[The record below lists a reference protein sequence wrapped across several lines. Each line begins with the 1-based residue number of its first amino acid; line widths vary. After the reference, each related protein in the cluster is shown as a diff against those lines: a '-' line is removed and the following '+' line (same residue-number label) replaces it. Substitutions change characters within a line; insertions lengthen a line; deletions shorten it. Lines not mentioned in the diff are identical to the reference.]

1 MGAFNK
7 KHYRIHTNHKSSLQ
21 APKPSLLWF
30 GLTKEWLLV
39 GGCQKAPFVVKFS
52 HFSRYP
58 PNYLPS
64 SARPLNVSPTSCI
77 KCLVQYTLSS
87 HFPSFSVIGTVTKQE
102 FRLKKKKGKELP
114 TPPQSSYLKFIK
126 EQGTVEKKG
135 LGRGA
140 AMAALKNQGIV
151 VTRSSK
157 HRGLSWVQTA
167 DLRLYCTHI

>member
-7 KHYRIHTNHKSSLQ
+7 KHDKKHTNHKSSLQ

-30 GLTKEWLLV
+30 ALTKEWLLV
-39 GGCQKAPFVVKFS
+39 GGCQKAPFVVDFS

-58 PNYLPS
+58 SNHLP
-64 SARPLNVSPTSCI
+64 SARPRNFIPTSCI
-77 KCLVQYTLSS
+77 KCLVQYKLSS
-87 HFPSFSVIGTVTKQE
+87 HFPSLSEGGIVTKQE

-126 EQGTVEKKG
+126 EQGSVEKKG

-140 AMAALKNQGIV
+140 AAAALKNQGIV
-151 VTRSSK
+151 VTRPSK
-157 HRGLSWVQTA
+157 HRGVIMGASG
-167 DLRLYCTHI
+167 